1 MSYECSHMPLY
12 HPRNQW
18 KTKSKEKKIKLR
30 KIGKRKEN
38 QNQIQ
43 ESKYTIIGSSTTNLI
58 LIVSY
63 LVFGTSQRYNPLNDI

>member
-1 MSYECSHMPLY
+1 MKNKKQ
-12 HPRNQW
+12 R
-18 KTKSKEKKIKLR
+18 KKIKLR